1 MMYKRII
8 IATCFMLLSING
20 FTQDQQI
27 ELGIKATVVSSSPAY
42 EEGSSYLGIGYLV
55 EANYYFNRKLSAGVF
70 YSRSVFSDIA
80 SESYVG
86 TGYTYDGSWGK
97 YQFLQYGVSG
107 KITTSRERFFQIYA
121 TARVFKMENIYDF
134 TEELDFVA
142 ADKGIGGAAGFGIV
156 LRFSRS
162 IGFNLFDVSYNHY
175 LTNFDLTKSKFS
187 PSAFQ
192 IRSGLIINFLDR
204 K

>member
-1 MMYKRII
+1 MIHRKL
-8 IATCFMLLSING
+8 IAAIGLILASVIG
-20 FTQDQQI
+20 HAQDQQV
-27 ELGIKATVVSSSPAY
+27 ELGIKGTLVSSSRVY
-42 EEGSSYLGIGYLV
+42 EEGASYSGIGYLV
-55 EANYYFNRKLSAGVF
+55 EANYFFNRKLAAGVF
-70 YSRSVFSDIA
+70 YSQSAFSDEA
-80 SESYVG
+80 SESYLG
-86 TGYTYDGSWGK
+86 NPSNYGGNGGK

-121 TARVFKMENIYDF
+121 TARLFKMQSVYDF
-134 TEELDFVA
+134 KEELNFTVS
-142 ADKGIGGAAGFGIV
+142 DKGMAGAAGFGIV

-162 IGFNLFDVSYNHY
+162 VGLNLFDVSYNHY